1 MRDRVGRGRLFVIS
15 GPSGVGKGTV
25 VQALLD
31 ARSDLR
37 FAVSYTTR
45 EPRPGEVDGV
55 HYRFVDEQTFDAIAG
70 AGGFLEWAEIFGHRS
85 GTPAA
90 DVEGALEAGG
100 DVLLE
105 VDVQGARSVRE
116 KAPDAVLIFLT
127 PPSDE
132 ELERRLRERGT
143 EGASDLRLRMSE
155 AKREL
160 AAAPEFDHV
169 VVNDQVDR
177 AVGEVLA
184 IIEGSKERK
193 S

>member
-1 MRDRVGRGRLFVIS
+1 VIS

-25 VQALLD
+25 VRALLG
-31 ARSDLR
+31 ARPDLR

-45 EPRPGEVDGV
+45 SARPGEIDGV
-55 HYRFVDEQTFDAIAG
+55 HYRFVDEETFQAIAD

-90 DVEGALEAGG
+90 DVESDRAAGA

-143 EGASDLRLRMSE
+143 EDPADLVLRLSE

-160 AAAPEFDHV
+160 TEASRFDHV

-177 AVGEVLA
+177 AVEEVLA
-184 IIEGSKERK
+184 IIRSSKE
-193 S
+193 SE

>member
-1 MRDRVGRGRLFVIS
+1 
-15 GPSGVGKGTV
+15 VGKGTV
-25 VQALLD
+25 VRALLE
-31 ARSDLR
+31 AHPDLR

-45 EPRPGEVDGV
+45 APRPGEVDGV
-55 HYRFVDEQTFDAIAG
+55 HYRFVDEDTFDAIAD

-90 DVEGALEAGG
+90 DVEEARSAGA

-105 VDVQGARSVRE
+105 VDIQGARSVRE
-116 KAPDAVLIFLT
+116 KASDAVLIFLT

-143 EGASDLRLRMSE
+143 EDASDLHRRLSE
-155 AKREL
+155 AQREL
-160 AAAPEFDHV
+160 AAAPDFDQV

-177 AVGEVLA
+177 AAREVLA
-184 IIEGSKERK
+184 IIRASKERD

>member
-1 MRDRVGRGRLFVIS
+1 MIS

-25 VQALLD
+25 VRALLE
-31 ARSDLR
+31 ARPDLR

-45 EPRPGEVDGV
+45 AARPGEVDGV
-55 HYRFVDEQTFDAIAG
+55 HYRFVDEETFQSIAD

-90 DVEGALEAGG
+90 DVEEARSEGAE
-100 DVLLE
+100 VLLE

-127 PPSDE
+127 PPSDQ

-143 EGASDLRLRMSE
+143 EDPADLALRLSE

-160 AAAPEFDHV
+160 AEASRFDHV

-177 AVGEVLA
+177 AVEEVLA
-184 IIEGSKERK
+184 IIRASKE
-193 S
+193 SE

>member
-1 MRDRVGRGRLFVIS
+1 
-15 GPSGVGKGTV
+15 V
-25 VQALLD
+25 VRALLE
-31 ARSDLR
+31 ARPDLR

-45 EPRPGEVDGV
+45 APRPGEVDGV
-55 HYRFVDEQTFDAIAG
+55 HYRFVDEDTFGAIVD

-90 DVEGALEAGG
+90 DVEAAREAGS

-105 VDVQGARSVRE
+105 VDVRGARSVRQM
-116 KAPDAVLIFLT
+116 APDAVLVFLT

-143 EGASDLRLRMSE
+143 EDASDLQLRLSE

-177 AVGEVLA
+177 AVEEVLA
-184 IIEGSKERK
+184 IIEASKERE